1 VQVFLQGKLLGIDPF
16 VRQAGDGF
24 ADLAG
29 RCLYASI
36 LAESIP
42 RALLDHL
49 HLSRQLLGSSGAG
62 QFLVVLTSE
71 SLAAAHEFLTG
82 VTTSLQTATGGT
94 LRLAWA
100 ATENLGGWTDVRKRL
115 QEGMERWR
123 GLNALDPA
131 TVFAPVAEEPPGAD
145 YAALFEGLPDS
156 LKLRWSGEGPLLLEP
171 GDEALPLA
179 HHAAPSETGP
189 GAATPAELAARAAGR
204 PVWGVLRGDVDQF
217 ESRLRRASTIEEH
230 LQVSMFYRQFFSGE
244 VQVLCSQGEF
254 WQKVTVLYTGG
265 DDFAVAGAWDALP
278 GFAREMERLFKM
290 SAEEFLKDYAGPE
303 GKTLSMAIALAP
315 HDGAPAAAVLAEAGQ
330 RLEVAKSAGRDMI
343 DVFGRT
349 LDWKSFTEAAEIRAD
364 DAPGGRIWLLPA
376 VSRGVGSVLP
386 RDRPGAGTRRRGPAG
401 AALAVPPAADAGA
414 GILRQ
419 AARVSEGA
427 RRPAGGVHGTA
438 AGPREIAARGPGG
451 ARMGAPGAGGLARG
465 ARRRVKGLPKMSEL
479 ENEIQQ
485 PANRKLRGPP

>member
-1 VQVFLQGKLLGIDPF
+1 MQVFLQGKLLGIDPF

-71 SLAAAHEFLTG
+71 SLGAAHEFLAG
-82 VTTSLQTATGGT
+82 VTTRLQNATGGT

-115 QEGMERWR
+115 QEGMDRWR

-131 TVFAPVAEEPPGAD
+131 SVFAPVAAQPPEAN
-145 YAALFEGLPDS
+145 YAALFEGLHDS

-349 LDWKSFTEAAEIRAD
+349 LDWKSFTEAAEIRSLMTRLVDEFGCSPQFLGELGAFYRETD
-364 DAPGGRIWLLPA
+364 RVLASRAPRVRQERPWRFHRRLTRVLESSGRQREFQKA
-376 VSRGVGSVLP
+376 R
-386 RDRPGAGTRRRGPAG
+386 
-401 AALAVPPAADAGA
+401 AALLAEFIGR
-414 GILRQ
+414 RQ
-419 AARVSEGA
+419 AHVKL
-427 RRPAGGVHGTA
+427 RPAGRVA
-438 AGPREIAARGPGG
+438 LEWAR
-451 ARMGAPGAGGLARG
+451 LAQE
-465 ARRRVKGLPKMSEL
+465 A
-479 ENEIQQ
+479 
-485 PANRKLRGPP
+485 

>member
-1 VQVFLQGKLLGIDPF
+1 MQVFLQGKLLGIDPF
-16 VRQAGDGF
+16 VKQAGDGF
-24 ADLAG
+24 TGLAG

-71 SLAAAHEFLTG
+71 SLPAAHEFLTG
-82 VTTSLQTATGGT
+82 VTTRLQAATGGT

-131 TVFAPVAEEPPGAD
+131 AVFAPVAAEPPAVD

-179 HHAAPSETGP
+179 HHAAPSELGP

-204 PVWGVLRGDVDQF
+204 HVWGVLRGDVDQF

-265 DDFAVAGAWDALP
+265 DDFAVAGAWDALL

-315 HDGAPAAAVLAEAGQ
+315 DDGASAAAVLTEAGQ

-349 LDWKSFTEAAEIRAD
+349 LDWKSFMEAAEIRSLMTRLVDEFGCSPQFLGELGAFYRETD
-364 DAPGGRIWLLPA
+364 RVLATRTPRVRQERPWRFHRRLTRVLESSGRQ
-376 VSRGVGSVLP
+376 
-386 RDRPGAGTRRRGPAG
+386 RDFQKAR
-401 AALAVPPAADAGA
+401 AALLAEFIGR
-414 GILRQ
+414 RQ
-419 AARVSEGA
+419 AHVKL
-427 RRPAGGVHGTA
+427 RPAGRVA
-438 AGPREIAARGPGG
+438 LEWAR
-451 ARMGAPGAGGLARG
+451 LAQE
-465 ARRRVKGLPKMSEL
+465 A
-479 ENEIQQ
+479 
-485 PANRKLRGPP
+485 